1 MSVGEFLS
9 ISVLVKVRATTS
21 LSEFA
26 RKLALERWKKVP
38 RVRKRCPTC
47 GRDFEGVPQ
56 RKYCCNRCKALGWYR
71 EKKQRKKV

>member
-1 MSVGEFLS
+1 MSN
-9 ISVLVKVRATTS
+9 

-26 RKLALERWKKVP
+26 RKLAMERWKKVP